1 MVARL
6 TIKAATNLAPV
17 NVVMVC
23 LNFFVDCYFSF
34 IVIKRESTPFR
45 ERSLVRS
52 SKAN

>member
-23 LNFFVDCYFSF
+23 FKKFVDCY
-34 IVIKRESTPFR
+34 IVIVKKREYTP
-45 ERSLVRS
+45 
-52 SKAN
+52 